1 MAVSLPVE
9 LYDSSSA
16 MKLLTGE
23 EITSKFNRQ
32 LDVSLKN
39 YVIEGTE
46 PVALRETSVDFI
58 RYESRIY
65 FRFWSDAQTCWIAWN
80 LINNRSVIKMCCMLL
95 IWALSLS
102 LLFAITWIPFTS
114 DFALLFSIYIFA
126 VSLPIVAVAAFL
138 IILLY
143 VIKQECN
150 SPIYESFYQNV

>member
-65 FRFWSDAQTCWIAWN
+65 FRF
-80 LINNRSVIKMCCMLL
+80 
-95 IWALSLS
+95 
-102 LLFAITWIPFTS
+102 
-114 DFALLFSIYIFA
+114 
-126 VSLPIVAVAAFL
+126 
-138 IILLY
+138 
-143 VIKQECN
+143 
-150 SPIYESFYQNV
+150 

>member
-1 MAVSLPVE
+1 
-9 LYDSSSA
+9 
-16 MKLLTGE
+16 
-23 EITSKFNRQ
+23 
-32 LDVSLKN
+32 
-39 YVIEGTE
+39 
-46 PVALRETSVDFI
+46 
-58 RYESRIY
+58 
-65 FRFWSDAQTCWIAWN
+65 
-80 LINNRSVIKMCCMLL
+80 MCCMLL